1 MIKCY
6 YDEMAWSMDQ
16 EIQRL
21 VKEAER
27 IAMEILT
34 QKRHVLDP
42 LAEALMKEDV
52 LEKAEIDWHCLD
64 RCSVS

>member
-1 MIKCY
+1 
-6 YDEMAWSMDQ
+6 MAWSMDQ

-52 LEKAEIDWHCLD
+52 LEKMEID
-64 RCSVS
+64 